1 MAKKSSTTTGK
12 KTRKSGAM
20 KHGANVLR
28 HKKGSAKSA
37 KESEATKGRKSESSR
52 AARKAGQIVKSF
64 SRAGS
69 AKRMKELKK
78 AFEGLKVSEK
88 SKKAWME
95 KVKTG
100 SAMQKERVKQLG
112 GWGKYKA
119 QTKLKSS
126 NRLKGIASRA
136 KKAGGSKQ
144 VVKDLAAALSKVG
157 LSAKAGNQVRAPRSR
172 RRGRK

>member
-1 MAKKSSTTTGK
+1 MAKASSTTTGK

-52 AARKAGQIVKSF
+52 AARKAGQVIKSF

-69 AKRMKELKK
+69 AKRMKELNAIFNK
-78 AFEGLKVSEK
+78 LNLSPK

-95 KVKTG
+95 KLKLGKTTR
-100 SAMQKERVKQLG
+100 AEAVKQLG
-112 GWGKYKA
+112 GWKNVKA
-119 QTKLKSS
+119 QKKLRSS

-136 KKAGGSKQ
+136 KKAGGNKQ
-144 VVKDLAAALSKVG
+144 VVKDLAAAISKTG
-157 LSAKAGNQVRAPRSR
+157 LNIKPGNQVRAPRSR
-172 RRGRK
+172 RRGRR

>member
-37 KESEATKGRKSESSR
+37 KESEATKSRKSESSR
-52 AARKAGQIVKSF
+52 AARKAGQIIKSF
-64 SRAGS
+64 SRAS
-69 AKRMKELKK
+69 SSKRMKELKK
-78 AFEGLKVSEK
+78 TFKDLKLSPK
-88 SKKAWME
+88 SQKAWL
-95 KVKTG
+95 KKLKLG
-100 SAMQKERVKQLG
+100 SDTQSERVKQLG

-119 QTKLKSS
+119 QKKLKSS

-136 KKAGGSKQ
+136 KKAGGNKQ
-144 VVKDLAAALSKVG
+144 VVKDLASALSKVG
-157 LSAKAGNQVRAPRSR
+157 LSAKPGTQIRAPRSR
-172 RRGRK
+172 RRGR